1 MTTHLRYAIGTA
13 AASAAFTAIAAVLA
27 CDGRPWLGLCAL
39 GSAVLLAC
47 DTRRETVLH
56 RRRLAEH
63 RLALRRS
70 RGETVPALDPCCL
83 LAPRTGGQAH
93 DHRCTLPEHTSLS
106 REDM

>member
-13 AASAAFTAIAAVLA
+13 AASAAFTVFALVLA
-27 CDGRPWLGLCAL
+27 VDGRPWLGACAL
-39 GSAVLLAC
+39 GSAILLAC

-63 RLALRRS
+63 HLALRRS

-83 LAPRTGGQAH
+83 LARASKGQAH
-93 DHRCTLPEHTSLS
+93 DHRCTLPEHAALS
-106 REDM
+106 GEDL